1 MPSGKDA
8 ADAAFDDLYMLEA
21 TGVGVRLYRL
31 IDRLAERHKEYQV
44 CVRVCSRW
52 N

>member
-8 ADAAFDDLYMLEA
+8 SDAVFDNLYMLEA

-31 IDRLAERHKEYQV
+31 IDRLAERQREYSDTFV
-44 CVRVCSRW
+44 GWVR
-52 N
+52 